1 VDCLVLGYKQESTE
15 ERKFMTSM
23 DSSAYFDSRLQWI
36 EYRNVSYYYLELIS
50 EILKSDNIGLNS
62 PGNNPGLN
70 VNEIP
75 SLAPIF
81 LTFYLRKNRINT
93 EMINYF
99 NHETGKLIN
108 LLNEKPLCTVITTT
122 FYTSVKSI
130 KSIIK
135 FIRQINSDTKIIVGG
150 PFIHNRF
157 HISAGSEFEEILK
170 VFAADY
176 YINEFQGEK
185 TLLKLVRELSDNQGR
200 NIDQLKNI
208 IYFKGGKLIRQAR
221 EKENNRMDSGTID
234 WSLIDRNYIGS
245 TLNIRTSIGCPYRC
259 SFCNHP
265 VRAGI
270 YDLSDIKAIGEELD
284 RIKDVG
290 ITKNIIFVDDT
301 LNVPRKRFKE
311 LCKLMIEREYDFNWF
326 SYFRINEADEETI
339 KLMKESGCTGLFLG
353 IESGDNDILKN
364 MNKNANTATY
374 LENINL
380 LNKYDI
386 FSFGNFVVGFPGETS
401 ESLERTV
408 DFIKKSNLTFYKM
421 NLWYA
426 DRSTPIFKQNDK
438 WKITG
443 DRFNETMPVMPV
455 YSKYWIMM

>member
-1 VDCLVLGYKQESTE
+1 
-15 ERKFMTSM
+15 
-23 DSSAYFDSRLQWI
+23 
-36 EYRNVSYYYLELIS
+36 
-50 EILKSDNIGLNS
+50 
-62 PGNNPGLN
+62 
-70 VNEIP
+70 
-75 SLAPIF
+75 
-81 LTFYLRKNRINT
+81 
-93 EMINYF
+93 
-99 NHETGKLIN
+99 
-108 LLNEKPLCTVITTT
+108 
-122 FYTSVKSI
+122 
-130 KSIIK
+130 
-135 FIRQINSDTKIIVGG
+135 
-150 PFIHNRF
+150 
-157 HISAGSEFEEILK
+157 
-170 VFAADY
+170 
-176 YINEFQGEK
+176 
-185 TLLKLVRELSDNQGR
+185 
-200 NIDQLKNI
+200 
-208 IYFKGGKLIRQAR
+208 
-221 EKENNRMDSGTID
+221 MDSGTID

-270 YDLSDIKAIGEELD
+270 YDLSDIKSIGEELD
-284 RIKDVG
+284 RIKAVG

-311 LCKLMIEREYDFNWF
+311 LCKLMIEREYNFNWF

-353 IESGDNDILKN
+353 IESGDNEILKN
-364 MNKNANTATY
+364 MNKNADTETY
-374 LENINL
+374 LENIKL

-438 WKITG
+438 WKISG
-443 DRFNETMPVMPV
+443 DRFNWSHATFDHKKATEGILNIFLGVDNPI
-455 YSKYWIMM
+455 WIPTESFGFWSIAYLHGKGFALSEIKPMIINLNRMVQADLANDANAEVVKEECVSELKSLLAAHYNQV